1 MKIIYSAYSVLSLF
15 IAASAFAGTTTGTFT
30 LNSMSINGKPVGP
43 ASLVLS
49 GDGAAALYN
58 SMTQLTEYP
67 DSNGQETERAG
78 DGIVCHKQNAN
89 GQALC
94 IIDFTDLS
102 KGVLEHN

>member
-1 MKIIYSAYSVLSLF
+1 MKNIYSAYSILSLF
-15 IAASAFAGTTTGTFT
+15 IAASAFASAPTGTFT

-43 ASLVLS
+43 ASIVLTGDAATAIYS
-49 GDGAAALYN
+49 GM
-58 SMTQLTEYP
+58 SQLTEYP

-89 GQALC
+89 GQAIC